1 MRRTHPLIGLV
12 ALIPTA
18 SMSGQETIPVPFGD
32 LIAAAS
38 EQMATGCARMLDSQA
53 SATELAKREAEMGAA
68 VLCDCMPPAV
78 EALGRTRGPQTLV
91 SGTEFAALL
100 LPEFDRCGAQAVRD
114 TARRDCAR
122 LTPPNAPPTYCTCFT
137 SAVDA
142 LTDEEIVEDSIA
154 SRDNL
159 EQRVEARRNSTP
171 ELPLYDTLLARIDR
185 QCRVPAKAE

>member
-1 MRRTHPLIGLV
+1 MRRTRLLIGLI
-12 ALIPTA
+12 AFIPIA
-18 SMSGQETIPVPFGD
+18 SVSGQETTPVPFGD

-38 EQMATGCARMLDSQA
+38 EQMATDCERMLDAQA

-68 VLCDCMPPAV
+68 VLCDCMPLAV

-91 SGTEFAALL
+91 SGAEFAALL
-100 LPEFDRCGAQAVRD
+100 LPELDRCGAQAVRD
-114 TARRDCAR
+114 TARRDCAK

-142 LTDEEIVEDSIA
+142 LTDEEIVDDSIA

-159 EQRVEARRNSTP
+159 EQRVQARRNSTP

-185 QCRVPAKAE
+185 QCRLAPPTR